1 MTRKIGFFLD
11 PKQNVSDIV
20 VSRVRRNGKVLL
32 MTLLMTPIFYFH
44 YLSVISAL
52 TTPSFDQM
60 AFFVLMSAN
69 NLVQVLYPLTI
80 SLTYGYLTIIS

>member
-1 MTRKIGFFLD
+1 MTQKIRLLLD
-11 PKQNVSDIV
+11 HMQNVSDIV

-44 YLSVISAL
+44 YMSVIGAL

-60 AFFVLMSAN
+60 AFFYINVS
-69 NLVQVLYPLTI
+69 
-80 SLTYGYLTIIS
+80 